1 MVSPAFFTKA
11 DGLIPPT
18 VSALPAL
25 AGLPILTVYAL
36 PPDGVTVKLPAE
48 PLANVYVVLV
58 SYAGTPNAVISD
70 LVTAVTL
77 AT

>member
-1 MVSPAFFTKA
+1 
-11 DGLIPPT
+11 

-25 AGLPILTVYAL
+25 AGLPTLTVYAL

-58 SYAGTPNAVISD
+58 FYAGIPKAVISA
-70 LVTAVTL
+70 LVTA
-77 AT
+77 ATCLT

>member
-25 AGLPILTVYAL
+25 AGLPTLTVYAL

-48 PLANVYVVLV
+48 PLANV
-58 SYAGTPNAVISD
+58 
-70 LVTAVTL
+70 
-77 AT
+77 

>member
-1 MVSPAFFTKA
+1 MNDNFLPVSITSSPVIVSPAFFTKA

-25 AGLPILTVYAL
+25 AGLPTLTVYAL

-48 PLANVYVVLV
+48 PLANV
-58 SYAGTPNAVISD
+58 
-70 LVTAVTL
+70 
-77 AT
+77 